1 MIIRNFNFNILL
13 LLLYNFYQLNIIM
26 ADKEFLFKDYNQN
39 KDSKA
44 KDYKNENQ
52 LNKIKNINES
62 LNKTRTMMETE
73 MQLLNSVSHN
83 VHGQS

>member
-1 MIIRNFNFNILL
+1 
-13 LLLYNFYQLNIIM
+13 M